1 MGGKRS
7 YGDAV
12 MAIRQA
18 YVVDNLGAEDL
29 VVHAQYWPI
38 SVDGYGDEYL
48 YLNSPCRKAFIAT
61 YPETPAPAVSTPA
74 IGNQKVQILP

>member
-1 MGGKRS
+1 
-7 YGDAV
+7 

-29 VVHAQYWPI
+29 VVHAQYWP
-38 SVDGYGDEYL
+38 SSEAGYGDEYL

-61 YPETPAPAVSTPA
+61 YPETPAPVVSTPA
-74 IGNQKVQILP
+74 IGNTRVPVIR

>member
-1 MGGKRS
+1 MAAYKAFIVNTPEVF
-7 YGDAV
+7 DAV
-12 MAIRQA
+12 IFA
-18 YVVDNLGAEDL
+18 VL
-29 VVHAQYWPI
+29 WPI